1 MIASIS
7 VREIRHVQVPAA
19 SHPGR
24 SEDHSGPARSRA
36 HHRRRPTPKPHGGLC
51 QLWPPSWRVHSTY
64 QRCLCDLPWQGRII
78 QIHVRR
84 HAIPIIPD
92 TLLRLILRTPAPP
105 RPTPPV
111 LGLDDWA
118 YHKRHRNGTILVDL
132 A

>member
-1 MIASIS
+1 MCKRLLPLIPAGLS
-7 VREIRHVQVPAA
+7 VIQVLPDPERITVVAQ
-19 SHPGR
+19 P
-24 SEDHSGPARSRA
+24 RSRTA
-36 HHRRRPTPKPHGGLC
+36 ACVSCGH
-51 QLWPPSWRVHSTY
+51 PSWRVHSTY

-84 HAIPIIPD
+84 LAIPIIPD